1 MKIWIMKLEA
11 KPVCFRHGGAIT
23 HRIFQY
29 GKVSLNRLDFQ
40 AVFFIETYQNVVIG
54 LCQVIH
60 NTVNIGFGIFRT
72 VYIHMFVC
80 GNMHGIRDAEMIPEH
95 FVERRMFID
104 PQNLLNRHNGISIW

>member
-1 MKIWIMKLEA
+1 MKSEA

-29 GKVSLNRLDFQ
+29 GKV
-40 AVFFIETYQNVVIG
+40 FFIETYQNVVIG
-54 LCQVIH
+54 FCQVIH